1 MVYRSGTINLKTLA
15 MKKIILSFAL
25 LLAAGT
31 SVVLAAPRPEPGQR
45 VLESFKKEFSSAEN
59 VSWNRLEN
67 FEKATF
73 QLGGSWVVAYFSE
86 NGQLEGCAR
95 DIFYNQL
102 PLTVM
107 TAVDKKY
114 ADAEII
120 NVREITNA
128 NGTHYLVSL
137 EKNKRKLKVK
147 VDAAGNIT
155 DVERLAR

>member
-1 MVYRSGTINLKTLA
+1 
-15 MKKIILSFAL
+15 MKKIILSFAM
-25 LLAAGT
+25 LLAAGAT
-31 SVVLAAPRPEPGQR
+31 AVMAAPRPEPGQR
-45 VLESFKKEFSSAEN
+45 VLESFKKEFATAEN

-73 QLGGSWVVAYFSE
+73 QIGGSWVVAYFSE

-102 PLTVM
+102 PLAVM

-114 ADAEII
+114 ADAAII

-128 NGTHYLVSL
+128 EGTNYLVTL
-137 EKNKRKLKVK
+137 EKKERRYRVK
-147 VDAAGNIT
+147 VNAAGIIT
-155 DVERLAR
+155 DVEKIRQ